1 MADVTIRGLTAQAM
15 QAYRN
20 AQIVSAAV
28 RNNILYLKK
37 ADGSEFTAGTVGG
50 IQGPPG
56 DITVSPASGDLAGN
70 YPSPTIRDRAIT
82 SVKVALAALN
92 GSHMD
97 PVILDGAANVKSLRS
112 LGTGALQAAPGNHTH
127 AIPLIRTGLVQHTA
141 SAVNTKTIVAYPNQ
155 WPEGYFGS
163 GVIPT
168 VILTPDS
175 TVPENIPYWSVCSI
189 TSNGFSIS
197 ATRTTATFTYYR
209 YIAVGPTNTQ

>member
-15 QAYRN
+15 DAYRK
-20 AQIVSAAV
+20 AQIVGAAV

-50 IQGPPG
+50 VQGPPG
-56 DITVSPASGDLAGN
+56 DITVSPAYGDLTGN
-70 YPSPTIRDRAIT
+70 YPSPIIGPKKVDASKIADLTITGAQI
-82 SVKVALAALN
+82 AAALK
-92 GSHMD
+92 D
-97 PVILDGAANVKSLRS
+97 AAATVASLRT
-112 LGTGALQAAPGNHTH
+112 LGTGSTQAAAGNHTH
-127 AIPLIRTGLVQHTA
+127 PIPLIRTGLVQHTA

-155 WPEGYFGS
+155 WPENYFGT

-168 VILTPDS
+168 VTLTPDS
-175 TVPENIPYWSVCSI
+175 TVPENIPYWAVCSI